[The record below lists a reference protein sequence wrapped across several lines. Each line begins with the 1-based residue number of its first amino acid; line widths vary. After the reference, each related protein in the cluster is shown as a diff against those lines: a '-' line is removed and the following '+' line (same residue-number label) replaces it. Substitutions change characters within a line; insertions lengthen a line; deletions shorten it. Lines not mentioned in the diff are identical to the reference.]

1 MIRSDVNE
9 GTRGGDSLEDWIHE
23 AARHLQGS
31 CIESLGE
38 SKRVVKISV

>member
-1 MIRSDVNE
+1 MTRSDVDE
-9 GTRGGDSLEDWIHE
+9 GTRGGESLEDCGSVK
-23 AARHLQGS
+23 HLQGS